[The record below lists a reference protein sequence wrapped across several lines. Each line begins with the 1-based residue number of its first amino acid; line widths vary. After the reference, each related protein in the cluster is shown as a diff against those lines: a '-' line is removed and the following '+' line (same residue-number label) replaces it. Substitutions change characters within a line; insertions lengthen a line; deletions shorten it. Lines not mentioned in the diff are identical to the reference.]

1 MKELPV
7 TFFYGVGALNVFF
20 FLCCIFGSGGGAGYK
35 LTRLGCKVAAAFG
48 GDKAS
53 LCGGVP
59 VRDVIPAQIAGCQH
73 NL

>member
-35 LTRLGCKVAAAFG
+35 LVRLGSCELGPSFG
-48 GDKAS
+48 ADKPS

-59 VRDVIPAQIAGCQH
+59 VRDVISA
-73 NL
+73 